1 MMNLETDFRSSIKQ
15 VKQLKLKL
23 SLTAELTHLLL
34 LIFLPVNMYLKNL
47 LILFLNIVFAYIL
60 FARIILE
67 RQLEDQK

>member
-23 SLTAELTHLLL
+23 SLTTELTHL

-47 LILFLNIVFAYIL
+47 LVLFLNILFAYIL

-67 RQLEDQK
+67 GQLEDQK